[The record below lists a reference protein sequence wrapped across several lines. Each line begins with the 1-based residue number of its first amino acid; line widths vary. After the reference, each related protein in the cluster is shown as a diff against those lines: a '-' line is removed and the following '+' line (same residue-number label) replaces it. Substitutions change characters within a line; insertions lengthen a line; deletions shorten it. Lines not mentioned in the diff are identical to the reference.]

1 MFEKSGKDVYLVR
14 HGETTW
20 NFSRKIQG
28 QKNPPLTKLGKKQ
41 ADAAAGYFSR
51 LRRTDFKV
59 FSSDLKRAR
68 ETAKCFSEVLHKR
81 ILYEKGIREIALGD
95 WEGMTPEEVDFHFDD
110 GFKKWLLKPSR
121 IVIPGA
127 ETIEE
132 FQVRVK
138 KAWNTL
144 FPKLHD
150 SNSIIVTHGG
160 VITALLAWWLKA
172 DFDTLIL
179 RLVIDN
185 GSITHVRVSATR
197 VIVMSVNSVPHTHH
211 FLER

>member
-1 MFEKSGKDVYLVR
+1 MFSKSGKDIYLIR

-28 QKNPPLTKLGKKQ
+28 QRNPPLTKLGKRQ
-41 ADAAAGYFSR
+41 AAAAAGYFSH
-51 LRRTDFKV
+51 LRQTDFKI
-59 FSSDLKRAR
+59 FSSDLRRAK
-68 ETAKCFSEVLHKR
+68 ETAKCFSEVLKKR

-127 ETIEE
+127 ETIKD
-132 FQVRVK
+132 FQARIK
-138 KAWNTL
+138 KAWTALLPKFHDNNTV
-144 FPKLHD
+144 
-150 SNSIIVTHGG
+150 IVTHGG

-172 DFDTLIL
+172 DFDALIL

-185 GSITHVRVSATR
+185 GSITHVRVSGER
-197 VIVMSVNSVPHTHH
+197 VIVMSVNSVSHIHH
-211 FLER
+211 FLEE